1 MIQFQYLFLI
11 TLVNLVPLSLETS
24 FADDNLPS
32 CWHSARVKLLGGDAI
47 GGVKMG
53 VTPAEVVSILGKP
66 SIKRKAQKEE
76 NIWTMVWGWNA
87 HSSEIGFSGS
97 SPKKMKVVGISIA
110 KPSKLKTKKGIGIG
124 SSFGNVSAAYPDG
137 RIVCTQL
144 PECKIKNYLIDGD
157 CGMTFDS
164 GEDGVGAIYWGA
176 DTGP

>member
-1 MIQFQYLFLI
+1 MIKFQYLFLFA
-11 TLVNLVPLSLETS
+11 LVNLDPLSLETS
-24 FADDNLPS
+24 VASDNLSS
-32 CWHSARVKLLGGDAI
+32 CWNSPRGKLLKDDAI

-87 HSSEIGFSGS
+87 HSSEIGFSGPT
-97 SPKKMKVVGISIA
+97 PKKMKVVGISIS

-124 SSFGNVSAAYPDG
+124 SSFGNLSAAYPDG
-137 RIVCTQL
+137 RIDCGQL
-144 PECKIKNYLIDGD
+144 PDCKIKNYIIDGD